1 MQRVQ
6 MDNIAE
12 LERQKE
18 ELEEELR
25 NTKRGS
31 NMLFATIAQVAA
43 EPLNHI
49 M

>member
-31 NMLFATIAQVAA
+31 NTLASIAQVAA